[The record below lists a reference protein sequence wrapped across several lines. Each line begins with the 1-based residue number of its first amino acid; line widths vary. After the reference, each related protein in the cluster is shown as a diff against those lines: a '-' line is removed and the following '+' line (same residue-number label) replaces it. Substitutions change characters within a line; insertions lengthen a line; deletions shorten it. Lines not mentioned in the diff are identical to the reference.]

1 LITSAYLWLV
11 SSGKITF
18 INRPYENSEDI
29 LKELINYSPNFGP
42 AYRLLGSI
50 YQTRGDSVAA
60 KKYIHQANDN
70 IYSTTPADTL
80 FDMIALRSRS
90 EMFILKQIDEADYSY
105 YYDWALTLTNH
116 ALNYLPYNKYLISK
130 TIKLLLKT
138 GAGSNAIT
146 FLNRHMDMYKDDFA
160 ELKQVADLLY
170 ENKFYSQSGTYYSR
184 ALELQ
189 PENTEIQANLIF
201 GLLNEGK
208 EQQALSL
215 LDGYLNNYRN
225 NSQVLTNAVYIMLLL
240 KKEDTA
246 EYFLENKKIIACRH
260 KNIFIIGLYCPTKR

>member
-1 LITSAYLWLV
+1 LRIGKAIINFSAVVQKNPDAFHAWYYLGEIYHDLGQDLKAEDALNKV
-11 SSGKITF
+11 RSLKENKLPANPIFRIDHFPLHTYGSYLLAKLHSSTGH
-18 INRPYENSEDI
+18 NENSEDI

-116 ALNYLPYNKYLISK
+116 ALNYLPDNKYLISK

-170 ENKFYSQSGTYYSR
+170 ENKFYSQSGILRR
-184 ALELQ
+184 AL
-189 PENTEIQANLIF
+189 IY
-201 GLLNEGK
+201 
-208 EQQALSL
+208 SL
-215 LDGYLNNYRN
+215 KTPRY
-225 NSQVLTNAVYIMLLL
+225 
-240 KKEDTA
+240 
-246 EYFLENKKIIACRH
+246 
-260 KNIFIIGLYCPTKR
+260 KRT